1 MKLYCRS
8 GFVCATHTDD
18 QDIPANIYDAVMPDE
33 SVDPAY
39 IMSVPDQSTIV
50 GSDPEPEITPEI
62 LAATKALAKR
72 RAAAEADKL
81 ANAVT
86 GEIPRSERD
95 SWSTKAAAAD
105 AHTAGSATAR
115 QNAMLQA
122 EAEMRNITIDALAAM
137 ILERAT
143 VYEVV
148 AAKIAA
154 QRSLTFE
161 AVDAASTISDVETV
175 LTAAKATANSI
186 LQGLQSGT

>member
-8 GFVCATHTDD
+8 GFVCATHADD
-18 QDIPANIYDAVMPDE
+18 QDIPADTYDAVMPDE

-39 IMSVPDQSTIV
+39 VISIPDHYPII

-72 RAAAEADKL
+72 RVATEADKL
-81 ANAVT
+81 ANTIT

-95 SWSTKAAAAD
+95 SWATKAAAAD
-105 AHTAGSATAR
+105 AHTAGNATAR

-122 EAEMRNITIDALAAM
+122 EAEMRSITIDALAAM
-137 ILERAT
+137 ILERAA
-143 VYEVV
+143 VFEVV

-161 AVDAASTISDVETV
+161 AVDAAPTISDLEMA
-175 LTAAKATANSI
+175 LTAAKDAANSI